1 MIIKEH
7 ELPARRCPR
16 IQTTTEAMQQL
27 LFDLSTAQFLL
38 NCYEDSEIRESAN
51 KALDT
56 AMKKISGLRLDAEQK
71 DREEEEE
78 DERQGVL
85 ETLSSEELANEL
97 AERQELEAK
106 KNAA

>member
-1 MIIKEH
+1 
-7 ELPARRCPR
+7 
-16 IQTTTEAMQQL
+16 
-27 LFDLSTAQFLL
+27 
-38 NCYEDSEIRESAN
+38 
-51 KALDT
+51 
-56 AMKKISGLRLDAEQK
+56 MKKISGLRLDAEQK

>member
-1 MIIKEH
+1 M
-7 ELPARRCPR
+7 
-16 IQTTTEAMQQL
+16 
-27 LFDLSTAQFLL
+27 TADYHRFQKLTCQ
-38 NCYEDSEIRESAN
+38 NRYEDSEIRESAN